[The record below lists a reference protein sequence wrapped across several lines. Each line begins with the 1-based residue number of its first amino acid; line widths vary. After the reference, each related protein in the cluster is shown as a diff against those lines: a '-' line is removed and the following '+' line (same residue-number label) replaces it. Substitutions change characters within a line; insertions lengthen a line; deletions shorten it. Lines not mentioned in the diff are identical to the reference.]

1 MALNVDS
8 WIRGFVEFAVM
19 PTKKRSLPSQ
29 AGFPFKQNETTK
41 IHYAQKQNEN
51 LV

>member
-1 MALNVDS
+1 MALNVKMS
-8 WIRGFVEFAVM
+8 KVKSQNRRYAY
-19 PTKKRSLPSQ
+19 KKRSLPSQ

-41 IHYAQKQNEN
+41 IHYAQKQNGN